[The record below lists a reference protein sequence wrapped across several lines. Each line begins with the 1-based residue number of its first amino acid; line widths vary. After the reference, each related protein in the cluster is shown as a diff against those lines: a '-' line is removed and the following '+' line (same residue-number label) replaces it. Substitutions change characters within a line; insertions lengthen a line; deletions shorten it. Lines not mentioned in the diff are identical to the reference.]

1 MAVTPLA
8 PSTVLGQSAQSV
20 TNNDHQFAKDSDS
33 VNGSYPPSA
42 VGVASDDKETAEI
55 LTLPVSILG
64 SNFSQYSIQSYG
76 SSAMAA
82 EPDSYPADTYTTPVY
97 PTKTP
102 PRRSTYHVWEQNNI
116 DGVIVEEQV
125 EVNIPFRNSFRHS
138 LMRRS
143 RHSTGE
149 GGTST
154 PTSPRWGPSDNM
166 AVGTPVKEGHANYL
180 LMYDMLTGIRV
191 SVSRVT
197 TRPDRLL
204 EDADYSAAHKLAFDV
219 AGNEM
224 MPKAIYDFKF
234 KDYAPWVFRHI
245 RDIFM
250 IDAPEYLLSLTGKY
264 VLSELGSPGKSGSFF
279 YFSQDYRFI
288 IKTISKTEH
297 KFFRRILRAYYEVGN
312 HHRKLRSDLPP
323 SQHVKANPDTLLCR
337 ILGLHRVK
345 VAGGKKIPFVV
356 MGNVFPANKDVHETF
371 DLKGSTV
378 GRVVKPDQI
387 KPHST
392 LKDLNFIQMG
402 KTIHL
407 GPHKKEAFLRQ
418 LERDTLF
425 LQMMN
430 IMDYSLLLGIHNL
443 ETGNRENI
451 RDNTLAA
458 FEPNPET
465 LVRRRTVRTGTGSR
479 SRSNSG
485 HRRAVTDPV
494 LEPTRAILPDDSPPE
509 RQYFAFYSEL
519 GGIKAADADGEEEGE
534 VYFMGIIDIFTEWS
548 PYKKVEHFFKS
559 LLGNGRNI
567 SAVNSVSYGRRFMA
581 FIEKAC
587 R

>member
-1 MAVTPLA
+1 
-8 PSTVLGQSAQSV
+8 
-20 TNNDHQFAKDSDS
+20 
-33 VNGSYPPSA
+33 
-42 VGVASDDKETAEI
+42 
-55 LTLPVSILG
+55 
-64 SNFSQYSIQSYG
+64 
-76 SSAMAA
+76 MAA

-297 KFFRRILRAYYEVGN
+297 KFFRRILRAYYE
-312 HHRKLRSDLPP
+312 
-323 SQHVKANPDTLLCR
+323 HVKANPDTLLCR

-378 GRVVKPDQI
+378 GRV
-387 KPHST
+387 
-392 LKDLNFIQMG
+392 
-402 KTIHL
+402 
-407 GPHKKEAFLRQ
+407 
-418 LERDTLF
+418 F